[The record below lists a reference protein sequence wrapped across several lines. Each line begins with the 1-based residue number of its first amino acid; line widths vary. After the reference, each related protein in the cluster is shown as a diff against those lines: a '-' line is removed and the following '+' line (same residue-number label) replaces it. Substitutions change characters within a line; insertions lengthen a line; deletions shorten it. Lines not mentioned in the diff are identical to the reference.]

1 MAASMKK
8 IVGEVITTLKKHPSP
23 EKKGKSFWDY
33 LKDQLYSE
41 TTWDQADLLVIENEI
56 GKHLSKLER
65 KDFIKLWE
73 STDAA
78 MDKLDLDE
86 TPDAA
91 EMKTDLTNDILGQ
104 VMDRM
109 DDNYSGGSY
118 YTPAES
124 FVAVEEE
131 KPAKSDED
139 GDITED
145 IDPKE
150 IDEEFDFDESDL
162 FDDEDFDVDE
172 NNNI

>member
-1 MAASMKK
+1 
-8 IVGEVITTLKKHPSP
+8 
-23 EKKGKSFWDY
+23 FWDY

-41 TTWDQADLLVIENEI
+41 TTWDQSDLLVIENEI
-56 GKHLSKLER
+56 GKYLSKLER
-65 KDFIKLWE
+65 KDFVKLWE

-109 DDNYSGGSY
+109 DDNYSGSSY

-124 FVAVEEE
+124 YVAPEEE
-131 KPAKSDED
+131 KPAKSDGE
-139 GDITED
+139 GDIADD
-145 IDPKE
+145 IEPKE
-150 IDEEFDFDESDL
+150 LDEEFDFEETDL
-162 FDDEDFDVDE
+162 FEDEDFDVDE
-172 NNNI
+172 NNNS

>member
-1 MAASMKK
+1 M
-8 IVGEVITTLKKHPSP
+8 
-23 EKKGKSFWDY
+23 
-33 LKDQLYSE
+33 
-41 TTWDQADLLVIENEI
+41 IENEI
-56 GKHLSKLER
+56 GKYLAKLDR

-78 MDKLDLDE
+78 MDKLDMDE

-109 DDNYSGGSY
+109 DDNYSGSSY

-124 FVAVEEE
+124 YVAPEEE
-131 KPAKSDED
+131 KPAKSDEE
-139 GDITED
+139 GDIAED
-145 IDPKE
+145 IEPKE
-150 IDEEFDFDESDL
+150 IDEEFDFDETDL
-162 FDDEDFDVDE
+162 FEDEDFDVDE